1 MEQKGKQLW
10 KNTPQVSLLLY
21 SVFHSSPFSSYADTL
36 LWKLLF
42 SIQKGY
48 CHKECILYYLSYMS
62 LILKIE
68 KKTLAVSDQQVH
80 SESDWNGQCH
90 QHKRSVTICESL
102 ESFHH
107 L

>member
-1 MEQKGKQLW
+1 
-10 KNTPQVSLLLY
+10 
-21 SVFHSSPFSSYADTL
+21 
-36 LWKLLF
+36 
-42 SIQKGY
+42 
-48 CHKECILYYLSYMS
+48 MS

-80 SESDWNGQCH
+80 SESDWNGQYH